1 MKRIFI
7 DADKCDGC
15 MNCTLA
21 CMNAHRKDGE
31 ENIYTL
37 DLGGAES
44 ESRCFILLGAN
55 KSYRPL
61 FCRHCDEPMCVTSC
75 MSGAMSKD
83 PETGLVTYDEKKC
96 GACFMCVMNC
106 PFGLPRPD
114 AATRQKVIKCDF
126 CHDRE
131 EGPACVKACPKEA
144 IHVEEVR

>member
-15 MNCTLA
+15 KNCVLA
-21 CMNAHRKDGE
+21 CMNSHRKDGVE
-31 ENIYTL
+31 DIYTL
-37 DLGGAES
+37 DLSDADN
-44 ESRCFILLGAN
+44 ESRCFILHGAD
-55 KSYRPL
+55 KSYKPL
-61 FCRHCDEPMCVTSC
+61 FCRHCDEPKCVASC

-83 PETGLVTYDEKKC
+83 PETGLVTYDGEKC

-114 AATRQKVIKCDF
+114 RLREKVIKCDF
-126 CHDRE
+126 CEKRA

-144 IHVEEVR
+144 ISVEEVL

>member
-1 MKRIFI
+1 
-7 DADKCDGC
+7 

-61 FCRHCDEPMCVTSC
+61 FCATATSLC
-75 MSGAMSKD
+75 AS
-83 PETGLVTYDEKKC
+83 
-96 GACFMCVMNC
+96 
-106 PFGLPRPD
+106 R
-114 AATRQKVIKCDF
+114 AA
-126 CHDRE
+126 
-131 EGPACVKACPKEA
+131 
-144 IHVEEVR
+144 